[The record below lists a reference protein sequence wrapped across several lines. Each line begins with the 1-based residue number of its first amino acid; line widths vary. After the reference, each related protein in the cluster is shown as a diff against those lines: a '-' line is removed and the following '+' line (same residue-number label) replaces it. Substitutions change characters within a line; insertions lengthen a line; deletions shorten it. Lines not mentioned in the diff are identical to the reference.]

1 MTVSKAI
8 QASIERSSWIRKMFE
23 EGAKL
28 KAEKGAENVYDFSL
42 GNPDVAPPEEFYS
55 TFQKLASLKIDGIHG
70 YMPNAGYPDVREK
83 IAQRVSKEQNISLD
97 NNAIVMT
104 CGAAGG
110 LNVIFK
116 TILNPEDEI
125 IVPTPYFV
133 EYEFY
138 VSNHQGKLITVKSN
152 NDFSI
157 NIKAIESAI
166 TSKTKA
172 ILINSPN
179 NPTGKIYSEEDI
191 TKLSQMLKTKNNGEI
206 YLISDEP
213 YRDIIYDG
221 IHVPS
226 ILNHYKQSI
235 LVTSYSKTLSI
246 PGERIGYMA
255 VNPLCKDYQLLMSG
269 LVLSNR
275 ILGFVNAPALMQR
288 IVAELN
294 DVSVNMDPYIKRRKI
309 FMDGLTE
316 AGYTYPKPEGA
327 FYIFCKAP
335 IDDDVAFVNHLK
347 SFNILAVPGVG
358 FSGPGYF
365 RLSYSVSEKTIE
377 ASIPF
382 FKKAMETI

>member
-1 MTVSKAI
+1 
-8 QASIERSSWIRKMFE
+8 MFE
-23 EGAKL
+23 EGARL

-55 TFQKLASLKIDGIHG
+55 LFQKLSTTKVQGIHG
-70 YMPNAGYPDVREK
+70 YMPNAGYPDVRAK
-83 IAQRVSKEQNISLD
+83 IAQRVSQEQNISLD

-116 TILNPEDEI
+116 TILDPEDEV
-125 IVPTPYFV
+125 IVPTPYFT
-133 EYEFY
+133 EYGFY
-138 VSNHQGKLITVKSN
+138 VTNHQGKLVTVKSN
-152 NDFSI
+152 DDFSI
-157 NIKAIESAI
+157 NIEAIEEAI

-172 ILINSPN
+172 VLINSPN

-191 TKLSQMLKTKNNGEI
+191 TKLSNMLKNKNNGEI
-206 YLISDEP
+206 YLLSDEP

-221 IHVPS
+221 AHVPS
-226 ILNHYKQSI
+226 ILDHYKQSI
-235 LVTSYSKTLSI
+235 VVTSYSKTLSI
-246 PGERIGYMA
+246 PGERIGYLA
-255 VNPLCKDYQLLMSG
+255 VNPACKDFSLLMGG

-358 FSGPGYF
+358 FGGPGYF

-377 ASIPF
+377 ASIPH
-382 FKKAMETI
+382 FKKALETI